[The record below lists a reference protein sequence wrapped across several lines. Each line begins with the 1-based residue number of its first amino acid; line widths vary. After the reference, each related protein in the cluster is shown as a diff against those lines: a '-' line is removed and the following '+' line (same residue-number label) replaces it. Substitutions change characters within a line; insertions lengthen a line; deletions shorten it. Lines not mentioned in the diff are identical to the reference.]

1 MKIHQETEKKI
12 DLLLSQMTLHEKVG
26 QLHQVAPSKVGG
38 FEVSA
43 EEAKAMYEAGE
54 IDEREYEAALNHTAL
69 FLHDDAI
76 RRGEIGSFISV
87 QDAGTA
93 NRLQKIAVEESRLGI
108 PLIFGLDVIHGYRT
122 IFPIPLAEACSFNDG
137 IFELSAQVAAREA
150 SEDGVNWTF
159 APMADI
165 ARDARWGRIAEGAGE
180 DPYLASR
187 FAAAKVRGFQ
197 GKELSDRDRI
207 AACIKHF
214 AAYGACAG
222 GRDYDTVDM
231 SLPLFYEIY
240 LPPYAAAVRAG
251 CATAMAA
258 FNDLNGVP
266 CTTNRFLLQ
275 TLLREKLG
283 FNGFVISD
291 ANAIRECINHGTA
304 RNEREAAKQALEA
317 GLDMD
322 LGANVYTACLEDM
335 VNKGELAVQYLDAAV
350 RNILRVKFA
359 LGLFDHPYADT
370 PEKKRTALCA
380 DHRAAARD
388 AAKRSIVLLKNENR
402 TLPLSK
408 TANIAVVGS
417 VANDRQAML
426 GTWSFTGSA
435 AAAISLVD
443 ALGRRNASF
452 RFVPCCSETDPLD
465 EEQLQKALEGADIVL
480 AALSYQASGE
490 AQSCC
495 HLTLPGDQSRMLET
509 ISRCGKPVV
518 SVLFNGRPVAVPEV
532 VAYSDAVLEAWHL
545 GTEAGSAVC
554 DVLFGDYNPSGR
566 LTATFPNASGECP
579 VYYNHPSTGRPRGAA
594 KWTSKYMDSP
604 LTPLF
609 PFGYGLSYTTFSYG
623 ELSLRIEGDCV
634 TATVPVTND
643 GEMAGEETVQLY
655 IHRRCAQ
662 RVRPVRELKGY
673 QKVFLQPGETK
684 EVSMTVT
691 KDELGYYAVDGN
703 WDTGESDFDIWLA
716 HDSTS
721 GSKGEFRL

>member
-359 LGLFDHPYADT
+359 LGLFEHPYADT

-435 AAAISLVD
+435 ADAISLVD

-594 KWTSKYMDSP
+594 IWTSKYMDSP

>member
-435 AAAISLVD
+435 ADAISLVD
-443 ALGRRNASF
+443 ALGMRKASF

-594 KWTSKYMDSP
+594 IWTSKYMDSP

>member
-304 RNEREAAKQALEA
+304 QDEREAAKQALEA

-643 GEMAGEETVQLY
+643 GTMAGEETVQLY

-691 KDELGYYAVDGN
+691 KDELGYYAVDGT

>member
-304 RNEREAAKQALEA
+304 QDEREAAKQALEA

-435 AAAISLVD
+435 ADAISLVD

-594 KWTSKYMDSP
+594 IWTSKYMDSP

>member
-266 CTTNRFLLQ
+266 CTTNRFLLR

-359 LGLFDHPYADT
+359 LGLFEHPYADT

-495 HLTLPGDQSRMLET
+495 HLTLPGDQSRMLES

-691 KDELGYYAVDGN
+691 KDELG
-703 WDTGESDFDIWLA
+703 
-716 HDSTS
+716 
-721 GSKGEFRL
+721 

>member
-304 RNEREAAKQALEA
+304 QDEREAAKQALEA

-359 LGLFDHPYADT
+359 LGLFEHPYADT

>member
-359 LGLFDHPYADT
+359 LGLFEHPYADT

-435 AAAISLVD
+435 ADAISLVD

>member
-359 LGLFDHPYADT
+359 LGLFEHPYADT
-370 PEKKRTALCA
+370 PEKKRTALCV

-594 KWTSKYMDSP
+594 RWTSKYMDSP

-643 GEMAGEETVQLY
+643 GTMAREETVQLY

>member
-87 QDAGTA
+87 QDASTA

-266 CTTNRFLLQ
+266 CTTNRFLLR

-304 RNEREAAKQALEA
+304 QDEREAAKQALEA

>member
-266 CTTNRFLLQ
+266 CTTNRFLLR

-304 RNEREAAKQALEA
+304 QDEREAAKQALEA

-435 AAAISLVD
+435 ADAISLVD

-594 KWTSKYMDSP
+594 IWTSKYMDSP

>member
-266 CTTNRFLLQ
+266 CTTNRFLLR

-304 RNEREAAKQALEA
+304 QDEREAAKQALEA

-716 HDSTS
+716 HDSSS

>member
-87 QDAGTA
+87 QDADMA

-137 IFELSAQVAAREA
+137 IFESSAQVAAREA

-443 ALGRRNASF
+443 ALGMRNASF

>member
-266 CTTNRFLLQ
+266 CTTNRFLLR

-359 LGLFDHPYADT
+359 LGLFEHPYADT

-495 HLTLPGDQSRMLET
+495 HLTLPGDQSRMLES

-691 KDELGYYAVDGN
+691 KDELGYYAADGT
-703 WDTGESDFDIWLA
+703 WDTGESGFDIWLA

>member
-1 MKIHQETEKKI
+1 MEIHQETEKKI

-443 ALGRRNASF
+443 ALGMRNASF

-643 GEMAGEETVQLY
+643 GTMAGEETVQLY

>member
-359 LGLFDHPYADT
+359 LGLFEHPYADT

-435 AAAISLVD
+435 ADAISLVD

-452 RFVPCCSETDPLD
+452 RFDPCCSETDPLD

-594 KWTSKYMDSP
+594 IWTSKYMDSP

>member
-266 CTTNRFLLQ
+266 CTTNRFLLR

-304 RNEREAAKQALEA
+304 QDEREAAKQALEA

-545 GTEAGSAVC
+545 GTEAGSAAC

>member
-266 CTTNRFLLQ
+266 CTTNRFLLR

-304 RNEREAAKQALEA
+304 QDEREAAKQALEA

-435 AAAISLVD
+435 ADAISLVD

-594 KWTSKYMDSP
+594 IWTSKYMDSP

-691 KDELGYYAVDGN
+691 KDELGYYAVDGT

>member
-266 CTTNRFLLQ
+266 CTTNRFLLR

-304 RNEREAAKQALEA
+304 QDEREAAKQALEA

-435 AAAISLVD
+435 ADAISLVD

-452 RFVPCCSETDPLD
+452 RFDPCCSETDPLD

-594 KWTSKYMDSP
+594 IWTSKYMDSP

>member
-304 RNEREAAKQALEA
+304 QDEREAAKQALEA

-435 AAAISLVD
+435 ADAISLVD

-452 RFVPCCSETDPLD
+452 RFVTCCSETDPLD

-594 KWTSKYMDSP
+594 IWTSKYMDSP

>member
-1 MKIHQETEKKI
+1 M
-12 DLLLSQMTLHEKVG
+12 
-26 QLHQVAPSKVGG
+26 
-38 FEVSA
+38 
-43 EEAKAMYEAGE
+43 
-54 IDEREYEAALNHTAL
+54 
-69 FLHDDAI
+69 
-76 RRGEIGSFISV
+76 
-87 QDAGTA
+87 
-93 NRLQKIAVEESRLGI
+93 
-108 PLIFGLDVIHGYRT
+108 
-122 IFPIPLAEACSFNDG
+122 
-137 IFELSAQVAAREA
+137 
-150 SEDGVNWTF
+150 
-159 APMADI
+159 
-165 ARDARWGRIAEGAGE
+165 
-180 DPYLASR
+180 
-187 FAAAKVRGFQ
+187 
-197 GKELSDRDRI
+197 
-207 AACIKHF
+207 
-214 AAYGACAG
+214 
-222 GRDYDTVDM
+222 DM

-266 CTTNRFLLQ
+266 CTTNRFLLR

-304 RNEREAAKQALEA
+304 QDEREAAKQALEA

-691 KDELGYYAVDGN
+691 KDELGYYAADGT
-703 WDTGESDFDIWLA
+703 WDTGESGFDIWLA
-716 HDSTS
+716 HDSIS

>member
-266 CTTNRFLLQ
+266 CTTNRFLLR

-304 RNEREAAKQALEA
+304 QDEREAAKQALEA

>member
-304 RNEREAAKQALEA
+304 QDEREAAKQALEA

-435 AAAISLVD
+435 ADAISLVD

>member
-304 RNEREAAKQALEA
+304 QDEREAAKQALEA

-359 LGLFDHPYADT
+359 LGLFEHPYADT

-643 GEMAGEETVQLY
+643 GTMAGEETVQLY

>member
-137 IFELSAQVAAREA
+137 FFELSARVAAREA

-304 RNEREAAKQALEA
+304 QDEREAAKQALEA

>member
-76 RRGEIGSFISV
+76 RRGKLVHLSV
-87 QDAGTA
+87 CRTPVRQPAAKNRRGGKPAGD
-93 NRLQKIAVEESRLGI
+93 

-137 IFELSAQVAAREA
+137 IFESSAQVAAREA

-266 CTTNRFLLQ
+266 CTTNRFLLR

-304 RNEREAAKQALEA
+304 QDEREAAKQALEA

-359 LGLFDHPYADT
+359 LGLFEHPYADT

-545 GTEAGSAVC
+545 GTEAGQRRLRRPVWGLQSQRSP
-554 DVLFGDYNPSGR
+554 DGHLPERFGRVSGLLQPSQHR
-566 LTATFPNASGECP
+566 
-579 VYYNHPSTGRPRGAA
+579 RPRGAA

-643 GEMAGEETVQLY
+643 GTMAGEETVQLY

>member
-1 MKIHQETEKKI
+1 MEIHQETEKKI

-304 RNEREAAKQALEA
+304 QDEREAAKQALEA

-359 LGLFDHPYADT
+359 LGLFEHPYADT

>member
-266 CTTNRFLLQ
+266 CTTNRFLLR

-304 RNEREAAKQALEA
+304 QDEREAAKQALEA

-435 AAAISLVD
+435 ADAISLVD

-452 RFVPCCSETDPLD
+452 RFDPCCSETDPLD

>member
-594 KWTSKYMDSP
+594 IWTSKYMDSP

>member
-359 LGLFDHPYADT
+359 LGLFEHPYADT

>member
-266 CTTNRFLLQ
+266 CTTNRFLLR

-304 RNEREAAKQALEA
+304 QDEREAAKQALEA

-359 LGLFDHPYADT
+359 LGLCDHPYADT
-370 PEKKRTALCA
+370 PEK
-380 DHRAAARD
+380 
-388 AAKRSIVLLKNENR
+388 
-402 TLPLSK
+402 
-408 TANIAVVGS
+408 
-417 VANDRQAML
+417 
-426 GTWSFTGSA
+426 
-435 AAAISLVD
+435 
-443 ALGRRNASF
+443 
-452 RFVPCCSETDPLD
+452 
-465 EEQLQKALEGADIVL
+465 
-480 AALSYQASGE
+480 
-490 AQSCC
+490 
-495 HLTLPGDQSRMLET
+495 
-509 ISRCGKPVV
+509 
-518 SVLFNGRPVAVPEV
+518 
-532 VAYSDAVLEAWHL
+532 
-545 GTEAGSAVC
+545 
-554 DVLFGDYNPSGR
+554 
-566 LTATFPNASGECP
+566 
-579 VYYNHPSTGRPRGAA
+579 
-594 KWTSKYMDSP
+594 
-604 LTPLF
+604 
-609 PFGYGLSYTTFSYG
+609 
-623 ELSLRIEGDCV
+623 
-634 TATVPVTND
+634 
-643 GEMAGEETVQLY
+643 
-655 IHRRCAQ
+655 
-662 RVRPVRELKGY
+662 
-673 QKVFLQPGETK
+673 
-684 EVSMTVT
+684 
-691 KDELGYYAVDGN
+691 
-703 WDTGESDFDIWLA
+703 
-716 HDSTS
+716 
-721 GSKGEFRL
+721 

>member
-304 RNEREAAKQALEA
+304 QDEREAAKQALEA

-643 GEMAGEETVQLY
+643 GTMAGEETVQLY

>member
-76 RRGEIGSFISV
+76 RRGGIGSFISV

-359 LGLFDHPYADT
+359 LGLFEHPYADT

-643 GEMAGEETVQLY
+643 GTMAGEETVQLY

>member
-359 LGLFDHPYADT
+359 LGLFEHPYADT
-370 PEKKRTALCA
+370 PEKKRTALCV

-594 KWTSKYMDSP
+594 RWTSKYMDSP

-643 GEMAGEETVQLY
+643 GTMAGEETVQLY

>member
-87 QDAGTA
+87 QDADMA

-359 LGLFDHPYADT
+359 LGLFEHPYADT

>member
-266 CTTNRFLLQ
+266 CTTNRFLLR

-304 RNEREAAKQALEA
+304 QDEREAAKQALEA

-594 KWTSKYMDSP
+594 IWTSKYMDSP

>member
-359 LGLFDHPYADT
+359 LGLFEHPYADT

-495 HLTLPGDQSRMLET
+495 HLTLLGDQSRMLET

-643 GEMAGEETVQLY
+643 GTMAGEETVQLY

>member
-304 RNEREAAKQALEA
+304 QDEREAAKQALEA

>member
-435 AAAISLVD
+435 ADAISLVD

-594 KWTSKYMDSP
+594 IWTSKYMDSP